1 MTLGNLD
8 EAPSSPRPVA
18 PTLRQLAHVP
28 GSKGLPVV
36 GHTAWFLRDAV
47 GMVRSLS
54 ERHGPDF
61 VMRMFGNPVVVLG
74 SPDAVREALLDR
86 DKSFSSYWGWEHAIG
101 ELFRDG
107 LMLRDFADHRAHRRI
122 MQTAFRTE
130 ALRRYLGRMN
140 PLMREGL
147 DAWDERLHFYPSIKK
162 LMLDVA
168 ADVFLGIPLDE
179 RAAALNRAF
188 VDANQASIAVVKKE
202 VPGLSYKRGMDGR
215 RLLESF
221 FFEQLP
227 AKRES
232 DGDDMFS
239 EFCRATDEDGAR
251 YSDREVVDH
260 MIFLLMAAHD
270 TTTSSLSSIV
280 AYLARMPELQERLRE
295 EVTQRA
301 SEEMAYDERDGL
313 ELCDWTL
320 KEALRMHPPVPFIG
334 RRTVR
339 DAVAGGVEIPAFT
352 PISICSLVTHQLE
365 ELWTRPRT
373 FDPERFSPTRA
384 EDKQHSHVYFPFG
397 GGAHMCIGMH
407 FAGLQVKAFLVQFL
421 RRFRVSVPAGYEPV
435 MIPIP
440 IPKPKDGLPVRL
452 ERLSPS

>member
-1 MTLGNLD
+1 MSVDTV
-8 EAPSSPRPVA
+8 EKTPTSVRPA
-18 PTLRQLAHVP
+18 GPTLRDLAHLP
-28 GSKGLPVV
+28 GSSGLPLV

-47 GMVRSLS
+47 GMVSSLS
-54 ERHGPDF
+54 QRHGPNF

-74 SPDAVREALLDR
+74 SPDAVRDALLDK

-122 MQTAFRTE
+122 MQTAFRAD
-130 ALRRYLGRMN
+130 ALRRYLDRMN
-140 PLMREGL
+140 PLMEEGMEG
-147 DAWDERLHFYPSIKK
+147 WGEQLHFYPSIKK

-179 RAAALNRAF
+179 RASALNRAF

-239 EFCRATDEDGAR
+239 EFCRATDEEGAR

-280 AYLARMPELQERLRE
+280 SYLARSPELQERLRD
-295 EVTQRA
+295 EVKGKA
-301 SEEMAYDERDGL
+301 SKQMTYDERDGL
-313 ELCDWTL
+313 ELCDRTL
-320 KEALRMHPPVPFIG
+320 KEALRLHPPVPFIG

-339 DAVAGGVEIPAFT
+339 DAVVGGVEVPAFT
-352 PISICSLVTHQLE
+352 PISVCSLVTHQLE
-365 ELWTRPRT
+365 EIWNRPRA
-373 FDPERFSPTRA
+373 FDPERFSPERA
-384 EDKQHSHVYFPFG
+384 EDKQHSHAYFPFG

-407 FAGLQVKAFLVQFL
+407 FAGLQVKAFLAQFL
-421 RRFRVSVPAGYEPV
+421 RRFRVSVAAGYEPV
-435 MIPIP
+435 MVPIP

-452 ERLSPS
+452 ELLV

>member
-1 MTLGNLD
+1 MSLGTVD
-8 EAPSSPRPVA
+8 QAAPRPAAPSLS
-18 PTLRQLAHVP
+18 QLAHVP
-28 GSKGLPVV
+28 GSKGLPIV

-47 GMVRSLS
+47 GMVGELS
-54 ERHGPDF
+54 RRHGPNF

-74 SPDAVREALLDR
+74 SPVAVREALLDKE
-86 DKSFSSYWGWEHAIG
+86 KSFSSYWGWEHAIG

-122 MQTAFRTE
+122 MQTAFR
-130 ALRRYLGRMN
+130 ADPLRRYLDRMN
-140 PLMREGL
+140 PLIEEGIG
-147 DAWDERLHFYPSIKK
+147 AWSEQLHFYPSIKK

-227 AKRES
+227 IKRES

-270 TTTSSLSSIV
+270 TTTSALSSIV
-280 AYLARMPELQERLRE
+280 SYLARMPELQERLRA
-295 EVTQRA
+295 EVVGKSSDQMTY
-301 SEEMAYDERDGL
+301 EERDGL
-313 ELCDWTL
+313 DLCDWTL

-334 RRTVR
+334 RRAVR
-339 DAVAGGVEIPAFT
+339 DAVVGGVDIPAFT

-365 ELWTRPRT
+365 ELWTSPRS
-373 FDPERFSPTRA
+373 FDPDRFSPDRA
-384 EDKQHSHVYFPFG
+384 EDKQHSHAYFPFG
-397 GGAHMCIGMH
+397 GGAHMCIGLH

-421 RRFRVSVPAGYEPV
+421 KKYRVSVPQDYEPV

-440 IPKPKDGLPVRL
+440 IPKPKDGLPVHL
-452 ERLSPS
+452 ERID